1 MNQKENRPNN
11 KSLSLSLPLLSSP
24 GKEIGTTTKLQK
36 NSIISIFSKT
46 EDKTED
52 ETEDET
58 EDKTGIEEEERNDLL
73 FSCCWEWIPEQP
85 KEGNKFPIR
94 VFIII
99 SQEDHHHLKE
109 GDFSSFL
116 LLLLYI
122 IFLFWNQ
129 EEEFFTWRTRKK

>member
-1 MNQKENRPNN
+1 MNHRKKTDPTT
-11 KSLSLSLPLLSSP
+11 SLSLSLPLLSSP

-73 FSCCWEWIPEQP
+73 FSCCWE
-85 KEGNKFPIR
+85 
-94 VFIII
+94 
-99 SQEDHHHLKE
+99 
-109 GDFSSFL
+109 
-116 LLLLYI
+116 
-122 IFLFWNQ
+122 
-129 EEEFFTWRTRKK
+129 